1 MILAWTYLK
10 YREKIAVEVLD
21 SYVCMRHSNRPE
33 RLLALK
39 IRLSSQLSYKVI
51 KVICIMCRF
60 NLLFPCINVS
70 LLPIGME
77 KNSWMFN
84 RPTES
89 NMKRKMKIAT
99 SIWQWLE
106 NAWKNMY
113 EPNYIPQIM
122 KAFNI
127 YNRECE

>member
-1 MILAWTYLK
+1 MFHYYPLEWK
-10 YREKIAVEVLD
+10 
-21 SYVCMRHSNRPE
+21 
-33 RLLALK
+33 
-39 IRLSSQLSYKVI
+39 
-51 KVICIMCRF
+51 
-60 NLLFPCINVS
+60 
-70 LLPIGME
+70 